1 MLDTIP
7 VVSETIPFLFLTE
20 NSSREVGLLELI
32 GDPPPDQITKIY
44 GPDKSP
50 AYVFRPDANA
60 GQVARYHLPSPFYRD
75 FSLLFYIQATSD
87 NAGVLFALTDASQ
100 SIIYVGV
107 KLSEVKDGKQQI
119 IFYYTEPGSQNSNVA
134 ATFTVPS
141 LVNLWTRF
149 ALSVRDYN
157 VVLYMDCEEFKMVH
171 LERSSGKIEL
181 EEGAGL
187 FVGQAGGADPDK
199 YQVSLL
205 ISNEMVIINQCFP
218 KSERQRSKELVIFS
232 LMM

>member
-1 MLDTIP
+1 MLDTIL
-7 VVSETIPFLFLTE
+7 VSETISFLFLTE
-20 NSSREVGLLELI
+20 NFSREVGLLELI

-157 VVLYMDCEEFKMVH
+157 VVLYMDCEEFKVVH

-218 KSERQRSKELVIFS
+218 KSERQGSKN
-232 LMM
+232 